1 MPDTTTKPPVF
12 VRGGK
17 RLNFSREDEWETGK
31 LNDEFIGYGKDT
43 SCSASASWEELCAM
57 ATLIVN
63 HPAYVTPG
71 PAGDY
76 YPPYIEDEREAPA
89 SERTEG

>member
-1 MPDTTTKPPVF
+1 MPNTSIKPPVF

-31 LNDEFIGYGKDT
+31 LNDFFTGYGKDT
-43 SCSASASWEELCAM
+43 SCSAEASWEELCAL

-63 HPAYVTPG
+63 HPAYVEPG
-71 PAGDY
+71 EPSSY
-76 YPPYIEDEREAPA
+76 YPPYIEDEPNA
-89 SERTEG
+89 